1 MKLTKTKL
9 KQIIKETLQED
20 GMSGAEMSA
29 NSLNDAKLILFDEMK
44 VARESEQ
51 YDIARHLEE
60 AVGALQKA
68 LSIIKYNR

>member
-44 VARESEQ
+44 AARESEQ
-51 YDIARHLEE
+51 YDVARHLEE

-68 LSIIKYNR
+68 LSIIKYSR